1 MRLILRGLGIWAGLI
16 VALVATFA
24 AGSEDKY
31 FDSAGV
37 SIRYIEDGRSE
48 PIVLAHGYTGN
59 IERSWVG
66 PGIIAELAKT
76 HRVIAF
82 DHRGHGKSGKL
93 HDPAQYGPEMGQ
105 DIIRL
110 MDHLQLPKA
119 HIMGYSLGANVVAQ
133 LVTKNN

>member
-24 AGSEDKY
+24 AASVDKY

-48 PIVLAHGYTGN
+48 PIVLAHGNTGN

-93 HDPAQYGPEMGQ
+93 HDPAQYGPEGPRYHSANGPPP
-105 DIIRL
+105 IAEG
-110 MDHLQLPKA
+110 A
-119 HIMGYSLGANVVAQ
+119 HYGLLVGRERCGATRYQ
-133 LVTKNN
+133 KS